1 MIQIQNLNK
10 RFGKNQVLLDLNLQ
24 LEQGGITAILGPN
37 GSGKTTLI
45 KSILGMVQPN
55 SGEIIINDKSIS
67 RAFTYRK
74 QIDYLPQLAN
84 FPNNLRLREML
95 HMIKDLRNEPI
106 YRDAE
111 LIKLF
116 QLEPHLNKKL
126 GQLSGGTRQKVNLTL
141 SFMSDSPLIILDE
154 PTSGLDPVS
163 LIKLKELLI
172 SEKRAGKT
180 ILLSSHITSFVEEM
194 ADQIVFLLEGKIY
207 FKGTIEQLKTESN
220 TTNFEQA
227 IAWVLNQQ
235 NV

>member
-1 MIQIQNLNK
+1 
-10 RFGKNQVLLDLNLQ
+10 
-24 LEQGGITAILGPN
+24 
-37 GSGKTTLI
+37 
-45 KSILGMVQPN
+45 
-55 SGEIIINDKSIS
+55 
-67 RAFTYRK
+67 
-74 QIDYLPQLAN
+74 
-84 FPNNLRLREML
+84 ML